1 MDTNVIDMARWN
13 KTTILSLVCVVAL
26 ALSGCLTA
34 SAATAKEHQ
43 GKATDEAQ
51 SDWAADAQLVGIF
64 GMEGTNQG
72 WEEGPWSAGEDQ
84 SENYFASAEE
94 DDDVGDGRSE
104 VWAYGYQAESKPDEF
119 FIVFFDKD
127 GDRQGDMTVPAE
139 DDMLPIGD
147 YDLNSDEAVDKANRR
162 RHRIGPRDREP
173 LHGRLP
179 RQSRRPSEP
188 RLVRD
193 GRWRRPIR
201 RRLLRRRRR
210 LRRHRRGHR
219 RRAGAFRRLRKR
231 IQRLGL
237 VVPGCPA
244 QTVRTARPL
253 ATR

>member
-1 MDTNVIDMARWN
+1 MDTNVIDMVRWN

-51 SDWAADAQLVGIF
+51 SEWAADAQLVGIF

-84 SENYFASAEE
+84 SKNYFASAED

-104 VWAYGYQAESKPDEF
+104 VWAYGYQADSKPDEF

-147 YDLNSDEAVDKANRR
+147 YELNSDEAVDKAKEAEDGIETALETEN
-162 RHRIGPRDREP
+162 HFMVVFLAKAEDHPNPVWSVMAG
-173 LHGRLP
+173 GGG
-179 RQSRRPSEP
+179 QSD
-188 RLVRD
+188 D
-193 GRWRRPIR
+193 GSY
-201 RRLLRRRRR
+201 
-210 LRRHRRGHR
+210 GGGGGF
-219 RRAGAFRRLRKR
+219 A
-231 IQRLGL
+231 
-237 VVPGCPA
+237 VVDAVTGE
-244 QTVRTARPL
+244 VL
-253 ATR
+253 AHFGGSGSGSSGWDW